1 MIYQTGKLETLFAY
15 RSDMWPQFANS
26 GKSIMISGMVQSH
39 RNMGEVTFVN
49 LRLHDRLL
57 QCVLDRST
65 TVQGADQIRDES
77 GVRMH
82 GKMVVD
88 QRAPGGFEFHV
99 TTAEIISQAH
109 SPRPIHLGKKINSLS
124 LEADLAH
131 RPISLRH
138 QHHRS
143 MFRLQEG
150 ICRGFRDYLHSQ
162 GFTEIHSPKIVAA
175 GAEGGSNIFRLDY
188 FGRKAFLTQSPQF
201 YKQMMVGV
209 FERVF
214 EVGPVFRAEKH
225 STVRHLNEYTSL
237 DFEMGFI
244 NSFEDIM
251 AVETA
256 MLSFMLELLK
266 KDYMPDLELLNVQ
279 LPDADRIPQVRFDE
293 AKQMVASKYD
303 RRIRDPFD
311 LEPEEERLIGELFK
325 QEFNSDFVFVTHY
338 PSKKRPFYALDD
350 PDDSRYT
357 LSFDLLFRGLEVT
370 TGGQRIHS
378 YDEQVGKMLSK
389 GMDPAEFED
398 YLMIHKYGMPPHGG
412 LGIGLERLLMM
423 LTGQPNVRQAVL
435 FPRDQSRLAP

>member
-1 MIYQTGKLETLFAY
+1 
-15 RSDMWPQFANS
+15 
-26 GKSIMISGMVQSH
+26 
-39 RNMGEVTFVN
+39 MGEVTFVN

-57 QCVLDRST
+57 QCVLDHST

-77 GVRMH
+77 GVRMY

-109 SPRPIHLGKKINSLS
+109 STRPIHLGKKINSLS

-266 KDYMPDLELLNVQ
+266 KDYMPDLELLKVQ